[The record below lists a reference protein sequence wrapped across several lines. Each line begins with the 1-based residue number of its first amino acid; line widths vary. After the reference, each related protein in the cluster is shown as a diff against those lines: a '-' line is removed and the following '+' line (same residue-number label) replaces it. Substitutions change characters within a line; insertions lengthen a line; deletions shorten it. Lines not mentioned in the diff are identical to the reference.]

1 MKIYPTGDY
10 LQNWFHEII
19 TKIVQKKKWYN
30 SILFSISHVI

>member
-1 MKIYPTGDY
+1 MKIYG

-30 SILFSISHVI
+30 SILIV